1 MYTRNKMLGDV
12 YMLKIIPKVFKI
24 FVSKILSYTVDGARN
39 TKTQMTKPVMK
50 ESGRARRG
58 AAVG

>member
-1 MYTRNKMLGDV
+1 
-12 YMLKIIPKVFKI
+12 MLKIIPKVFKI

-39 TKTQMTKPVMK
+39 TKTQMAKPVMK